1 MDYTI
6 KQGDNL
12 STIAKANN
20 TTVGALASLN
30 KLSNPNKIIAGQT
43 LKLGVPTTN
52 TNVAN
57 TAFNAPI
64 TQPQAVPPTINATTI
79 GSQTPIQVPTT
90 MPNNV
95 PETMPATIST
105 DNFAQSKLDSFPQL
119 EKTDAQKFQESTIF
133 DILRG
138 TQETAGE
145 SAMLQAE
152 QEKANVEG
160 LKTQYKQIADKI
172 TARQAQLN
180 QEYAKIGATPMSFA
194 ARSGYESAVRAAAES
209 EIGALNAQAQA
220 VAGDYEMAIQTA
232 QRAVDA
238 KYKPIMEKLEI
249 QKAQLEAIKPLL
261 ARDEQKQ
268 AREMDYLLKQEERR
282 YNKMIEEEK
291 ATQSLGL
298 TLQQNQAPQSII
310 NRVNQAKSVK
320 EIMAIPGVSK
330 YLLSQ
335 SDRLDIAIKSAT
347 LQEKRDAAVAAKT
360 AKESGAIT
368 PAQAEIATD
377 LRKEYNALEPVKS
390 LDKSETDTKAILNA
404 LKGGKPTDDIA
415 AINSFQRIAVDPGVS
430 VREGDVALLQT
441 ANSFGD
447 KAWLRTNGFMV
458 GNKLTPA
465 ARASMQDLVL
475 KIHDSRIGSAVE
487 KTAPLRATA
496 KVYNVDFDSYVASP
510 KKNSQQ
516 LLEEVTKQQVP
527 TEQKATQYI
536 TGIQSMFGGTTT
548 GTPFDALFN
557 QSR

>member
-6 KQGDNL
+6 KPGDNL

-30 KLSNPNKIIAGQT
+30 KLSNPNKIVAGQT

-79 GSQTPIQVPTT
+79 GTQTPIPVPTT
-90 MPNNV
+90 MPNNA
-95 PETMPATIST
+95 PTTMPATIPT
-105 DNFAQSKLDSFPQL
+105 DNFAESQMLPEPD
-119 EKTDAQKFQESTIF
+119 KTDAQKFQERSIF
-133 DILRG
+133 DILQG
-138 TQETAGE
+138 TQELAGK
-145 SAMLQAE
+145 SAFEAQQQDLAGVQAKQAE
-152 QEKANVEG
+152 
-160 LKTQYKQIADKI
+160 YKSISDKI
-172 TARQAQLN
+172 RSRQAQLQ
-180 QEYAKIGATPMSFA
+180 QEYAAINQSPMSFA

-220 VAGDYEMAIQTA
+220 VAGDYEMAVQTA

-238 KYKPIMEKLEI
+238 KYKPILEKLEI

-268 AREMDYLLKQEERR
+268 AREMDYLLKQEERK
-282 YNKMIEEEK
+282 YNKMIDEEK

-320 EIMAIPGVSK
+320 EIMSIPGVSK

-347 LQEKRDAAVAAKT
+347 LQEKRDAAAAAKI
-360 AKESGAIT
+360 AKEQGLLT
-368 PAQAEIATD
+368 KDQADKATE

-465 ARASMQDLVL
+465 ARDAMQDLVL

-527 TEQKATQYI
+527 TQQKATSYI
-536 TGIQSMFGGTTT
+536 DTIQSSFGGTT
-548 GTPFDALFN
+548 GTPFDALLN
-557 QSR
+557 QTR